1 MQSSDSAMNAFVSCG
16 FLAVFINQKES
27 SYNSIRVVRAVKV
40 KNAWAHAYSVGIL
53 YAVHKYLCFFKVK
66 F

>member
-16 FLAVFINQKES
+16 FLAMFINQKES
-27 SYNSIRVVRAVKV
+27 SYNSIRVVRTVKV
-40 KNAWAHAYSVGIL
+40 KKARAYAYSVGIL
-53 YAVHKYLCFFKVK
+53 YAVHKYACFFKVK